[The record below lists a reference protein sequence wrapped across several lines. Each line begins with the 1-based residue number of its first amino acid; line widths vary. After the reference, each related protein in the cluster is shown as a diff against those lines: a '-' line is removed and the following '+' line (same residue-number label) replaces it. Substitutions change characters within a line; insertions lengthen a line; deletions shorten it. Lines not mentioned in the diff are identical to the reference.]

1 MGQINGTTILVY
13 SNGVAIAAQRG
24 GSISISQDLPS
35 ASNKG
40 SGGWAEH
47 INGAKSAT
55 VDFDALY
62 STTGLSADDLISV
75 IINRTAIEVI
85 WKGSKIGRAHV

>member
-24 GSISISQDLPS
+24 GSISIDQNLPS

-40 SGGWAEH
+40 SGG
-47 INGAKSAT
+47 
-55 VDFDALY
+55 
-62 STTGLSADDLISV
+62 
-75 IINRTAIEVI
+75 
-85 WKGSKIGRAHV
+85 